1 MTCATL
7 TDAIPVS
14 VSQIDLEPHE
24 KMLIVL
30 DKNCSPMYRVKNC
43 CGKICAPFG
52 IRTDFVIQNNND
64 KYTYFALPDTTL
76 SELFLTKQLDTYAC
90 VKRKTENGDIT
101 PPPSLDNNND
111 GYCYNE
117 HDHDDC
123 SHTRFNS
130 GLCCGDRGDAKWIET
145 AAATATATE
154 PFAVAAA
161 VAAASAAAAAAAVV
175 YVAATENQFVAAA
188 AATAAAAA
196 AAATHD
202 DDLVTTATTTTTPCQ
217 QQ

>member
-64 KYTYFALPDTTL
+64 KYKYFALPDTTL

-101 PPPSLDNNND
+101 PPPPPSLDNNND

-145 AAATATATE
+145 VTATATE

-161 VAAASAAAAAAAVV
+161 VAAAGAAAAAAAAVV
-175 YVAATENQFVAAA
+175 YVAATENQCVAAA

-196 AAATHD
+196 VTHDD
-202 DDLVTTATTTTTPCQ
+202 DDLVTTATTTPCQ